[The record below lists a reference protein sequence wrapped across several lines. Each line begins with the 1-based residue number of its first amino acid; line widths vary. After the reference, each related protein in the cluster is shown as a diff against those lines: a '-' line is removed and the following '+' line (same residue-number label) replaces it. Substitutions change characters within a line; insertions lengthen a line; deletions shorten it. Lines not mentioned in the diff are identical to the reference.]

1 MNMANRV
8 WLALTGLVLLTAG
21 GAALAAGAFGP
32 HRPLVTAATARWIAA
47 HPWFHASVA
56 GVSVAVTMLGAGWL
70 SAQWRR
76 RTLRRLAMG
85 HARAGATRLA
95 ARVATRA
102 IVADVTSYPGVR
114 RVRTRL
120 AGSARRPSV
129 RVRVLCDA
137 DVDLAELAGRIR
149 DDAMVRLRTTLDRD
163 DLGGV
168 VDFRMT
174 HHARARREQRRRG
187 PEGHS
192 AEVRVAHDPLVSCVR
207 NSSAISGE

>member
-1 MNMANRV
+1 MANRV
-8 WLALTGLVLLTAG
+8 WLALTGLVLLAAG
-21 GAALAAGAFGP
+21 GATLAAGASGP
-32 HRPLVTAATARWIAA
+32 PRPLVTVATSRWIAA
-47 HPWFHASVA
+47 HPWFHAYVA
-56 GVSVAVTMLGAGWL
+56 GASVAVTMLGAGWL

-102 IVADVTSYPGVR
+102 ITADVTSYPGVR
-114 RVRTRL
+114 RVRTWL

-137 DVDLAELAGRIR
+137 EADLAELAWRIR

-174 HHARARREQRRRG
+174 RPDRAGREKRRRG
-187 PEGHS
+187 TQGHS
-192 AEVRVAHDPLVSCVR
+192 AGVRTAHDRSRDPV
-207 NSSAISGE
+207 GERA

>member
-1 MNMANRV
+1 MANRV
-8 WLALTGLVLLTAG
+8 RLALTGLVLLAAG
-21 GAALAAGAFGP
+21 GTALAAGASGP
-32 HRPLVTAATARWIAA
+32 HRPLVTAATSRWIAV

-56 GVSVAVTMLGAGWL
+56 GVSVAVTMLGASWL

-85 HARAGATRLA
+85 HAGAEATRLA
-95 ARVATRA
+95 ARVAARA
-102 IVADVTSYPGVR
+102 IVADVTSYSGVR
-114 RVRTRL
+114 RVRPRL
-120 AGSARRPSV
+120 AGSARRPWM

-174 HHARARREQRRRG
+174 R
-187 PEGHS
+187 
-192 AEVRVAHDPLVSCVR
+192 
-207 NSSAISGE
+207 